1 MSNLPLE
8 KPFSKVRA
16 QAVPESLRLRV
27 REKVAQS
34 VELGIAAWGRRD
46 TLPMPMPTVSFD
58 LRGAAAGQAIRGLKD
73 GKYFWHVRF
82 NAELLLR
89 EPEPIVHDVVPHEIA
104 HLLVLYYFK
113 KGCEP
118 HGVEWQRVMRS
129 LGVEPT
135 RTHDMAV
142 TPTRVE
148 PAAYLYRCA
157 CKDHMLTARRHNK
170 VMARKSDYGCQ
181 MCGKRLV
188 FIRGPEGYQPPSPK
202 PLAVRS
208 PPARRPSSAPP
219 SPFARPTPSTA
230 PRQQPPARPSS
241 TPASPPARSP
251 SSAPGSAPAAS
262 TPAPMSGPPTE
273 KQLTFARDLALRFKV
288 SIPPAALVDKKSL
301 SNWIAQFVAPRS

>member
-8 KPFSKVRA
+8 KPYSKVRA
-16 QAVPESLRLRV
+16 QAVPEALRLRV

-46 TLPMPMPTVSFD
+46 ALPMPMPSVSFD
-58 LRGAAAGQAIRGLKD
+58 LRGTSAGQAIRGLKD

-129 LGVEPT
+129 LGAEPI
-135 RTHDMAV
+135 RTHDMAT

-148 PAAYLYRCA
+148 HAAYLYRCA

-181 MCGKRLV
+181 LCGKRLV
-188 FIRGPEGYQPPSPK
+188 FIRGPEGYQPPAPK

-219 SPFARPTPSTA
+219 SPFKRPA
-230 PRQQPPARPSS
+230 PAQVPGQQSPARP
-241 TPASPPARSP
+241 P
-251 SSAPGSAPAAS
+251 SAPAPGLSSAS
-262 TPAPMSGPPTE
+262 IPASAVPAPMNGPPTE
-273 KQLTFARDLALRFKV
+273 KQLTYARDLALRFKV

-301 SNWIAQFVAPRS
+301 SDWIAQFVAPRS